1 MEMTPIS
8 EKTSLNIFL
17 YLYKANTC
25 MYFLKGD
32 QVLIVWKIDVLL
44 TPPPPRYITIYHL
57 MILQMISWSDT
68 ENTLPIVQF

>member
-1 MEMTPIS
+1 MEMIPIS
-8 EKTSLNIFL
+8 AKTSLNIFL
-17 YLYKANTC
+17 YVYKAN

-32 QVLIVWKIDVLL
+32 CVLIVWKIDVLL

>member
-1 MEMTPIS
+1 MEMIPIPA
-8 EKTSLNIFL
+8 KTSLNIFL
-17 YLYKANTC
+17 YVYKAN

-32 QVLIVWKIDVLL
+32 RVLIVWKIDVSL